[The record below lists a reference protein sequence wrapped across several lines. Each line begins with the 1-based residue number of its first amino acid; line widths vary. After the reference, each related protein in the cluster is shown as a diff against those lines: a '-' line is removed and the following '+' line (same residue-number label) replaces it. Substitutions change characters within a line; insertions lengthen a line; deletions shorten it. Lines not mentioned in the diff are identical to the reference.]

1 MDSSELNR
9 SKGSETLARL
19 SDLEDRRTV
28 GLGYPDLHRHVLTL
42 AERGR
47 LFIVDRPTNKD
58 TEMHPLVRWQFR
70 GGLPEPD
77 RKAFLFTNPVDA
89 RGRHFHGSTLV
100 AGLAGNRE
108 IYAIGMR
115 RSVEEIGAAW
125 VEAMSKP
132 IEPVVVKDAICHDI
146 VTTGDALRAKGAA
159 LDSMPVPISS
169 PGWDNG
175 AYLTAGH
182 FITRDPDTGI
192 QNVGNY
198 RGQIKGP
205 LRVGMNPS
213 IEQRAG
219 VYLHW
224 LKYKE
229 RGEKMPTAIVVG
241 CPPAVSYCSVQKV
254 PEDMDEVAVA
264 GGLVGTPICV
274 TRAKTVDLLVPAESE
289 WVIEGFIDTEYL
301 EPEAP
306 FGESHGYVNLCEYNA
321 VMEVTAIT
329 RRRNPILPSFI
340 SQVTPSESSTIKR
353 VAYEPMLLQHLR
365 RSLGIRGVKRVSM
378 HEPLTGVLVLIVLV
392 LERGMSETEV
402 WRALYGASSFHRFA
416 GRWIVAVNDDIDP
429 ENSDAVLWAMCYR
442 SQAQH
447 DLKVL
452 DRKDPGHGPR
462 GPRDNGE
469 AASVLVDATLKAD
482 YPPVALPAREFMERA
497 RALWSELG
505 LPDFVPQSP
514 WHGYSLG
521 YWPKH
526 LAEQARKA
534 TDGDSFDLDD
544 RLRQHRRKDVE
555 MNQPFEGLLDDE
567 SKQVT

>member
-1 MDSSELNR
+1 MDTNDLARAPSSED
-9 SKGSETLARL
+9 LARL
-19 SDLEDRRTV
+19 ADLADRRTT
-28 GLGYPDLHRHVLTL
+28 GLGYPDLHRHIL
-42 AERGR
+42 ALAKRNR
-47 LFIVDRPTNKD
+47 LLIVDRPTNKD

-70 GGLPEPD
+70 GGLAEPD
-77 RKAFLFTNPVDA
+77 RKAFLFTHPIDS
-89 RGRHFHGSTLV
+89 RGRRFHGSTLV

-108 IYAIGMR
+108 IYAIGMGMP
-115 RSVEEIGAAW
+115 VEDIGAAW
-125 VEAMSKP
+125 VRAMANP
-132 IEPVVVKDAICHDI
+132 LQPVLVDDAICHDI
-146 VTTGDALRAKGAA
+146 VLTGDALRAVGAG
-159 LDSMPVPISS
+159 LDSIPVPISS

-175 AYLTAGH
+175 AYFSAGH
-182 FITRDPDTGI
+182 YITRDPETGI

-205 LRVGMNPS
+205 LCVGMNPS

-219 VYLHW
+219 IYTHW
-224 LKYKE
+224 LKYKA
-229 RGEKMPTAIVVG
+229 RGEKMPTAIVTG

-254 PEDMDEVAVA
+254 PEDMDELAVA
-264 GGLVGTPICV
+264 GALVGTPLCV

-321 VMEVTAIT
+321 FMEVTAIT
-329 RRRNPILPSFI
+329 RRRNPVLPSFI

-353 VAYEPMLLQHLR
+353 VAYEPMFLNHLQR
-365 RSLGIRGVKRVSM
+365 TLGIRGVKRVSM

-392 LERGMSETEV
+392 LDRGVAETEV
-402 WRALYGASSFHRFA
+402 WRALYGASSLHRFA
-416 GRWIVAVNDDIDP
+416 GRWVIAVNEDIDP

-442 SQAQH
+442 AQAQH

-469 AASVLVDATLKAD
+469 AASVLVNATLRGD

-497 RALWSELG
+497 RVLWTELG

-521 YWPKH
+521 FWPPH
-526 LAEQARKA
+526 LAEQARMA
-534 TDGDSFDLDD
+534 TDGDSFELGEK
-544 RLRQHRRKDVE
+544 LRQLRRNDVG
-555 MNQPFEGLLDDE
+555 MNQPFNE
-567 SKQVT
+567 

>member
-1 MDSSELNR
+1 
-9 SKGSETLARL
+9 T
-19 SDLEDRRTV
+19 T
-28 GLGYPDLHRHVLTL
+28 GLGYPDLHRHILAL
-42 AERGR
+42 AERNR

-70 GGLPEPD
+70 GGLPERE
-77 RKAFLFTNPVDA
+77 RKAFLFTHPIDS
-89 RGRHFHGSTLV
+89 RGRRFQGATLV

-108 IYAIGMR
+108 IYAIGMGMP
-115 RSVEEIGAAW
+115 VEDIGAAW
-125 VEAMSKP
+125 VRAIAGPLKP
-132 IEPVVVKDAICHDI
+132 VLVDDAICHD
-146 VTTGDALRAKGAA
+146 VVLTGEALRVAGAS

-182 FITRDPDTGI
+182 FITRDPETGI

-219 VYLHW
+219 IYPHW
-224 LKYKE
+224 LKYKA

-241 CPPAVSYCSVQKV
+241 CPPAISYCSVQKV
-254 PEDMDEVAVA
+254 PEDVDELAVA
-264 GGLVGTPICV
+264 GALVGTPICV
-274 TRAKTVDLLVPAESE
+274 TRAKSVDLLVPAESE

-321 VMEVTAIT
+321 FMEVTAIT
-329 RRRNPILPSFI
+329 RRNNPVLPSFI

-353 VAYEPMLLQHLR
+353 VAYEPLFLHHLQR
-365 RSLGIRGVKRVSM
+365 TLGIRGVKRVSM

-392 LERGMSETEV
+392 IERGMAETEV
-402 WRALYGASSFHRFA
+402 WRALYGASSLHRFA
-416 GRWIVAVNDDIDP
+416 GRWVVAVNEDIDP

-442 SQAQH
+442 AQAQH

-462 GPRDNGE
+462 GLRDGGE
-469 AASVLVDATLKAD
+469 AASVLVNATLRGN

-497 RALWSELG
+497 RVLWTELG

-521 YWPKH
+521 FWPPH
-526 LAEQARKA
+526 LAEQARMA
-534 TDGDSFDLDD
+534 TDGDSFALDE
-544 RLRQHRRKDVE
+544 RLRQQRRSDVE
-555 MNQPFEGLLDDE
+555 MNRPFDE
-567 SKQVT
+567 P

>member
-1 MDSSELNR
+1 M
-9 SKGSETLARL
+9 
-19 SDLEDRRTV
+19 
-28 GLGYPDLHRHVLTL
+28 
-42 AERGR
+42 
-47 LFIVDRPTNKD
+47 
-58 TEMHPLVRWQFR
+58 
-70 GGLPEPD
+70 
-77 RKAFLFTNPVDA
+77 
-89 RGRHFHGSTLV
+89 
-100 AGLAGNRE
+100 
-108 IYAIGMR
+108 
-115 RSVEEIGAAW
+115 
-125 VEAMSKP
+125 
-132 IEPVVVKDAICHDI
+132 
-146 VTTGDALRAKGAA
+146 
-159 LDSMPVPISS
+159 
-169 PGWDNG
+169 
-175 AYLTAGH
+175 
-182 FITRDPDTGI
+182 
-192 QNVGNY
+192 
-198 RGQIKGP
+198 
-205 LRVGMNPS
+205 
-213 IEQRAG
+213 
-219 VYLHW
+219 
-224 LKYKE
+224 
-229 RGEKMPTAIVVG
+229 
-241 CPPAVSYCSVQKV
+241 
-254 PEDMDEVAVA
+254 
-264 GGLVGTPICV
+264 
-274 TRAKTVDLLVPAESE
+274 
-289 WVIEGFIDTEYL
+289 
-301 EPEAP
+301 
-306 FGESHGYVNLCEYNA
+306 
-321 VMEVTAIT
+321 
-329 RRRNPILPSFI
+329 
-340 SQVTPSESSTIKR
+340 TPSESSTIKR

-392 LERGMSETEV
+392 LERGTSETEV

-442 SQAQH
+442 SQAQR

-555 MNQPFEGLLDDE
+555 INQPFEGLLDDE
-567 SKQVT
+567 TKQVT